1 MAWKD
6 YQDQI
11 QKIYI
16 AYYQRPADPRG
27 LVYWATR
34 LDAAG
39 GDLRAIIEAFAN
51 SEESRS
57 LYGTITKD
65 NIADVV
71 KSIYRALFN
80 RDPEDAGLNYYVNGF
95 KDGKFTAATIML
107 DILNGAQN
115 EDKLAIQNKL
125 KAANLFTET
134 IDPGLDG
141 RDIQATYNGDTDAA
155 KARDWLKNV
164 TWDPWTLPTESETKD
179 FIKSN
184 IADSGDPILVVQ
196 GQTFTLTAGVD
207 NLTGTSGDDTFVA
220 DDTQSP
226 QVTSVADVLNGGYGT
241 DTLIIYGTPHGI
253 PQLSS
258 IENVVLDMMGDGGS
272 ANLGS
277 VSGVQKLT
285 LSRALGAAT
294 VTVAD
299 GVAVTISSNAAS
311 NKDITINFGAN
322 DTSVNL
328 TLDKVNIGT
337 LDLSGGGAK
346 VATVNV
352 GTTGSASSVSKL
364 KMGATTNKLLI
375 TGDKDLTIGTDFQNS
390 GAVTV
395 DASGFTGKLTLTT
408 DNNAPGS
415 ATAPGLVI
423 KSGSGD
429 DTIDI
434 RASDEGDYTSVDAGA
449 GDDTVVVRIDQIYN
463 DTTETL
469 VGGDGT
475 DTLRVDF
482 ANSDKGFNKDLSGTI
497 TGFEVLEVTSNGTQ
511 DRMHTVAMG
520 MSKLGI
526 SQFVVNGDKGDTFAF
541 TGLAANSTITVKSDQ
556 KGVSAE
562 IGTDTDA
569 DVINFVLDGT
579 TIGTLTA
586 TNYETV
592 NITSQKDTS
601 GKTNELTTVSMTAAK
616 TVNLTGSGNLVGG
629 TITLAKGAV
638 FNASTYT
645 GDLTDVKFDSSL
657 KSYTGGSGKD
667 EITLCDGDLKQGN
680 TFAGG
685 DGTDKLT
692 VTTSSN
698 QEMGIIGL
706 TGFETVKMKIS
717 GAVVGDFRNVTGLN
731 TLMVTTTAADDD
743 LTLYRLSADTTVSFG
758 TDIDQVVITINSG
771 TSQKVAFHDKAKVNS
786 LTLDLGTETLTV
798 TSDNGDLNEDEEMG
812 SFSSISGSS
821 LARIIVEGKD
831 RTNLGTLSTTVT
843 TVDASA
849 AKGALTVK
857 ASSTGTT
864 IIGSQAGD
872 SITGGAGND
881 VIRGGKG
888 NDTLDGGGASDTYV
902 FEATGDAN
910 GKDTITMV
918 AGASG
923 DKLNFSA
930 FFGPGVGSV
939 DQKGGQG
946 TVIFPYT
953 SADTNDVNITNKV
966 ALYSDEN
973 FDGTATPD
981 EIAGLIEGSGNAFS
995 LTAGGKAIVIT
1006 G

>member
-1 MAWKD
+1 
-6 YQDQI
+6 
-11 QKIYI
+11 
-16 AYYQRPADPRG
+16 
-27 LVYWATR
+27 
-34 LDAAG
+34 
-39 GDLRAIIEAFAN
+39 
-51 SEESRS
+51 
-57 LYGTITKD
+57 
-65 NIADVV
+65 
-71 KSIYRALFN
+71 
-80 RDPEDAGLNYYVNGF
+80 
-95 KDGKFTAATIML
+95 
-107 DILNGAQN
+107 
-115 EDKLAIQNKL
+115 
-125 KAANLFTET
+125 
-134 IDPGLDG
+134 
-141 RDIQATYNGDTDAA
+141 
-155 KARDWLKNV
+155 
-164 TWDPWTLPTESETKD
+164 
-179 FIKSN
+179 
-184 IADSGDPILVVQ
+184 
-196 GQTFTLTAGVD
+196 
-207 NLTGTSGDDTFVA
+207 
-220 DDTQSP
+220 
-226 QVTSVADVLNGGYGT
+226 
-241 DTLIIYGTPHGI
+241 
-253 PQLSS
+253 
-258 IENVVLDMMGDGGS
+258 ENVVLDMMGDGGS

-337 LDLSGGGAK
+337 LDLSGGGYK

-352 GTTGSASSVSKL
+352 ATTGSASTVSTL
-364 KMGATTNKLLI
+364 KMHDSTNKLLI
-375 TGDKDLTIGTDFQNS
+375 TGDKDLTIGTEFQNS
-390 GAVTV
+390 HAVTV

-408 DNNAPGS
+408 DNNPTGS

-434 RASDEGDYTSVDAGA
+434 SASDEGDYTSVDAGA
-449 GDDTVVVRIDQIYN
+449 GDDTVVVGIDQIYN
-463 DTTETL
+463 DTTDTL

-482 ANSDKGFNKDLSGTI
+482 ANSGNSFQKDLSGTI
-497 TGFEVLEVTSNGTQ
+497 TGFEVLEVTSDSQTSNT
-511 DRMHTVAMG
+511 HTVAMG
-520 MSKLGI
+520 TSKLGI
-526 SQFVVNGDKGDTFAF
+526 SQFVVNGHSGDTFDF
-541 TGLAANSTITVKSDQ
+541 TGLAANSTITVKSNQ
-556 KGVSAE
+556 EGVSAA

-579 TIGTLTA
+579 TIKFLTA

-601 GKTNELTTVSMTAAK
+601 GNTNELNTVSMTAAK

-629 TITLAKGAV
+629 TITLAAGAV

-645 GDLTDVKFDSSL
+645 GDLTGVTFGSSL

-667 EITLCDGDLKQGN
+667 VITLCKGDLKQGN

-692 VTTSSN
+692 VTTSPD
-698 QEMGIIGL
+698 QKMGIIGL
-706 TGFETVKMKIS
+706 TGFETVEMEIN

-731 TLMVTTTAADDD
+731 TLKVKTTADGDD

-758 TDIDQVVITINSG
+758 KNIGEVVITINSG
-771 TSQKVAFHDKAKVNS
+771 TSQKVAFHAQANVTS

-812 SFSSISGSS
+812 SFGSISGTS
-821 LARIIVEGKD
+821 LTRIIVEGKD
-831 RTNLGTLSTTVT
+831 RTNLGQLSTTVT

-849 AKGALTVK
+849 AKGALTVT
-857 ASSTGTT
+857 ASTTATT

-872 SITGGAGND
+872 SITGSEAGDSITGGAGDD

-888 NDTLDGGGASDTYV
+888 NDTLDGGDGSDTYV
-902 FEATGDAN
+902 FEATGAAN
-910 GKDTITMV
+910 GMDTITMV

-930 FFGPGVGSV
+930 FFGAGGGSV

-946 TVIFPYT
+946 TAIVPYT
-953 SADTNDVNITNKV
+953 SADTSDVDITNKV
-966 ALYSDEN
+966 ALYSDSSFNGNASE
-973 FDGTATPD
+973 GT
-981 EIAGLIEGSGNAFS
+981 IAGLIEGSGDAFS
-995 LTAGGKAIVIT
+995 LDAGGKAILIT
-1006 G
+1006 GDAGGANDKFQIWYIDDSLDGNPGEVTATDVVCVGISSAAFDLDTLITTNFLFS